1 MESYEGDGLD
11 IPAFLKRPKN
21 VSSGLPN
28 DKGNPARH
36 GSRMASQSSVAAPT
50 YSAEPECRKR
60 WPLTDRDKAVIAELQ
75 SGAVAT
81 EKDKS
86 YSRINKLKVGNAD
99 KAALAAGKRWDTARA
114 RWIV

>member
-28 DKGNPARH
+28 DKGNPHATREPH
-36 GSRMASQSSVAAPT
+36 GQSTVAAPT
-50 YSAEPECRKR
+50 YSAEPASRKR

-75 SGAVAT
+75 SVGVAT

-86 YSRINKLKVGNAD
+86 YSRINKLKQSKAD
-99 KAALAAGKRWDTARA
+99 KSAITAGKTWDQRTAR
-114 RWIV
+114 WV